1 MTNNIKEGA
10 TVLNHANRVQ
20 DAYQHI
26 TSYNNGLISIAELV
40 LALQCSE
47 HQLKALKM
55 YVDMPHE
62 FQKRISIKAIDNYAD
77 QLLNG
82 HPLIY

>member
-1 MTNNIKEGA
+1 MANNIKEGVA
-10 TVLNHANRVQ
+10 VLNHANRIEHVHMHLQ
-20 DAYQHI
+20 
-26 TSYNNGLISIAELV
+26 SFNGGLISVAELV

-62 FQKRISIKAIDNYAD
+62 FQRRISIKSIDNYAD